1 MFNYKEHLIK
11 KEASM
16 NQALNQLDSLL
27 NSKILFVVDEKDKL
41 LGSITDGDIRRGLI
55 KNGSMNTSIEKIYQA
70 APKTLTKDNI
80 HPAHLKKIRKEEVSI
95 IPIVD
100 LENKIIDV
108 LNFNTYKSYLPLD
121 VAIMAG
127 GKGSR
132 LAPLTEKTP
141 KPLLPV
147 GDKPIMEHNVDR
159 LVSYGIKNFW
169 ISVNYQKDQIINH
182 FKAGKQGIVFNYI
195 EENQPLGTIGALS
208 MINDFENNHVLVT
221 NSDLLTNLDYEDYY
235 LDFLAHDADISMV
248 TIPYQVVIPY
258 GVVKNENNRVL
269 EIEEKPTYTY
279 FSNAGIYLMKKEVLE
294 SIPKNQF
301 FNATD
306 LVDIQLK
313 KGKKVISYPFSGYWL
328 DIGKHEDYQRAQNDI
343 KHIQF

>member
-1 MFNYKEHLIK
+1 
-11 KEASM
+11 
-16 NQALNQLDSLL
+16 
-27 NSKILFVVDEKDKL
+27 
-41 LGSITDGDIRRGLI
+41 
-55 KNGSMNTSIEKIYQA
+55 
-70 APKTLTKDNI
+70 
-80 HPAHLKKIRKEEVSI
+80 
-95 IPIVD
+95 
-100 LENKIIDV
+100 
-108 LNFNTYKSYLPLD
+108 
-121 VAIMAG
+121 
-127 GKGSR
+127 
-132 LAPLTEKTP
+132 
-141 KPLLPV
+141 
-147 GDKPIMEHNVDR
+147 
-159 LVSYGIKNFW
+159 
-169 ISVNYQKDQIINH
+169 
-182 FKAGKQGIVFNYI
+182 
-195 EENQPLGTIGALS
+195 

-313 KGKKVISYPFSGYWL
+313 KKEKKSLVIPF
-328 DIGKHEDYQRAQNDI
+328 RATGWI
-343 KHIQF
+343 